1 MISINTNIEKKRTEI
16 KGKQRTERGRGGKSK
31 QRRVRGRVSEQ
42 RTEKGQE
49 KRIKNW

>member
-31 QRRVRGRVSEQ
+31 QRRVRGRVSEH
-42 RTEKGQE
+42 TEKGQE